1 MGEFIGVWRQVEM
14 PSAPVV
20 IRKPV
25 NEGECPALSLV
36 IAVHNQ
42 WQYTERC
49 LETLFADMPQ
59 VEVVVVDNGSTDE
72 TPQRLAA
79 YGGVRHIRLE
89 QNIGV
94 GPAWNLGLAA
104 CDSPVVGVLNND
116 VVIHEGGMRA
126 LADAAWR
133 TGIAAHVGGTLDEQ
147 CNFRGFTANGWDADY
162 ADGAALLFR
171 RDVMEEV
178 GLFDEAFEPAYS
190 EDADWSLRAR
200 LKGWEFALC
209 PTALE
214 HVGQATAKQFKDL
227 RERMEKNR
235 TLLSAR
241 YSRLG
246 VGQRVAVH
254 RHGALGD
261 VIMVTPAIRAMKMA
275 LPLARV
281 WLECAPIIADAM
293 QGIRCVDG
301 VSPKAPFTVTRQ
313 VELDRAYEDLDHA
326 GVWPHPVRQYGEI
339 LGYGMGLGR
348 MEVPEDP
355 QAAEWADRILAH
367 VSLPI
372 VACVLRSAH
381 RPKANWSEREWL
393 RLAQLMPHRVMVAID
408 PEPRPQLEP
417 FGVYRGA
424 RFFDEPNVIDLT
436 GKTPSVRAVFEVI
449 RKAAVCVSVDTG
461 PMHAAA
467 AMDIPLVAICGGSPG
482 WSRVP
487 FSGKVRV
494 LQGKAPCYPCV
505 CPSQCEERPQTGH
518 CLSVIEARDVAFAV
532 DDLTGRRMLVK
543 EGVGRLRVE
552 R

>member
-1 MGEFIGVWRQVEM
+1 MAGIMDGEGYIRSTNGKTFGIGIAQNPGLVLDEIFSILKAKGITFTSRFHSGENGVVNIEISNRRHVMKALGSLRPVRLLANSALGWVNRSPRSRQYPAAMEIVSIE
-14 PSAPVV
+14 PA
-20 IRKPV
+20 
-25 NEGECPALSLV
+25 GE
-36 IAVHNQ
+36 
-42 WQYTERC
+42 R
-49 LETLFADMPQ
+49 
-59 VEVVVVDNGSTDE
+59 EVVTIETSTH
-72 TPQRLAA
+72 TFIA
-79 YGGVRHIRLE
+79 
-89 QNIGV
+89 
-94 GPAWNLGLAA
+94 
-104 CDSPVVGVLNND
+104 
-116 VVIHEGGMRA
+116 EGMA
-126 LADAAWR
+126 S
-133 TGIAAHVGGTLDEQ
+133 HN
-147 CNFRGFTANGWDADY
+147 C
-162 ADGAALLFR
+162 
-171 RDVMEEV
+171 
-178 GLFDEAFEPAYS
+178 

-355 QAAEWADRILAH
+355 QAAEWAASILAH

-393 RLAQLMPHRVMVAID
+393 RLAQLMPHRVLVAID

-543 EGVGRLRVE
+543 EGAGRLRVE